1 MLHVGGDLAHG
12 RVVGDPFAAAHH
24 DPQTVVAFGLVSERR
39 EVVPRV
45 GEKSNPKLL
54 DIFIFSAGEVLSIP
68 DVTVEEESD
77 KPAWR

>member
-1 MLHVGGDLAHG
+1 MRTYTTLQGDMWDSISYKVYG
-12 RVVGDPFAAAHH
+12 
-24 DPQTVVAFGLVSERR
+24 SEKYAG
-39 EVVPRV
+39 VLM
-45 GEKSNPKLL
+45 KSNPKLL